1 MVEAVGGVAGDAI
14 GEVVA
19 AFVARFPRRMH
30 SCYALG
36 SYADGS
42 ASAASDLDLTI
53 AFAGALSD
61 AERAAAAT
69 LAANCAERSAVEL
82 DIELTDEREVMA
94 GVSPNFK
101 FGSALVYGVD
111 IRERAPLML
120 LDAWTRDRMHSSWWR
135 IARLFARPAVIALPL
150 EYPEPADAFR
160 GYTRRTLRLPD
171 GAEVPC
177 TRDLIRLV
185 GWAATGLLA
194 LQCGVYVARKRDAH
208 TLYRERI
215 GGEWAEL
222 IEATYTLCRQR
233 WGYLIPEEPAER
245 ARLQRLCDQTLDFE
259 RAFAAIYRP
268 YLLDELAS
276 AEPAAVRFAADMM
289 ARAPLHDDAVIAA
302 LEQVSVRS
310 DDTESATQARA
321 ALVWL
326 KSAAPV
332 RE

>member
-1 MVEAVGGVAGDAI
+1 MVDAVDGVAGDAI
-14 GEVVA
+14 GEVIA
-19 AFVARFPRRMH
+19 AFVERFPQRMH

-42 ASAASDLDLTI
+42 AIAASDLDLTVV
-53 AFAGALSD
+53 FAGALAPD
-61 AERAAAAT
+61 ERAAAGA
-69 LAANCAERSAVEL
+69 LAARCVERSAVEL

-94 GVSPNFK
+94 GVRPTFRL
-101 FGSALVYGVD
+101 GSALVYGED
-111 IRERAPLML
+111 IRERAPLMS

-135 IARLFARPAVIALPL
+135 VARLFARPAVVALPL

-171 GAEVPC
+171 GAEAPC

-215 GGEWAEL
+215 GGEWAQLVAE
-222 IEATYTLCRQR
+222 TYTLCRQR
-233 WGYLIPEEPAER
+233 WGYLIPAEPAER
-245 ARLQRLCDQTLDFE
+245 ARLQRLCDQTLGFE
-259 RAFAAIYRP
+259 RAFTAVYRP

-276 AEPAAVRFAADMM
+276 ADPAAVRFAAEVMT
-289 ARAPLHDDAVIAA
+289 RAPLRDDAVIAA
-302 LEQVSVRS
+302 LETVSARG
-310 DDTESATQARA
+310 DDAESATLART
-321 ALVWL
+321 ALERL
-326 KSAAPV
+326 RATTSA